1 VRELAERAYFGIGFL
16 LGRLLRASRY
26 SRTSIIVEGG
36 KPQVRKRRAPH
47 AKLLILMSVPLVRLL
62 NAGVRVLPTREW
74 VERERTLYGT
84 LYGAAVREE
93 ADGTLLL
100 PFLSGRTLAS
110 LMEDRALSEPARM
123 CAIELA
129 VAALAQ
135 LHSRGITHG
144 DAMAENVM
152 VDVEA
157 GVARWVDFET
167 VHEDQRSL
175 TWRRADDLRAL
186 LTTSLV
192 RTSPYDLDGMLGAI
206 LRRYADSAVTRH
218 LAANLA
224 SVWRRP
230 LSFHLGQAGL
240 SFRHYRALQLA
251 LRTRQRSRGASV
263 G

>member
-1 VRELAERAYFGIGFL
+1 MRELAERAYFGISFS

-26 SRTSIIVEGG
+26 SRTRIVVEGG

-47 AKLLILMSVPLVRLL
+47 ARVLIWMSVPLVRLL
-62 NAGVRVLPTREW
+62 NAGVCVLPTREW
-74 VERERTLYGT
+74 VERERTLYRT

-93 ADGTLLL
+93 GDGTLVL

-110 LMEDRALSEPARM
+110 LVEDRAVSEPARI

-157 GVARWVDFET
+157 GVARWFDFET

-186 LTTSLV
+186 LTTSLL
-192 RTSPYDLDGMLGAI
+192 RTSSDDLDGMLAVI
-206 LRRYADSAVTRH
+206 LERYADAEVTRH
-218 LAANLA
+218 LATNLA
-224 SVWRRP
+224 SVWGRP

-240 SFRHYRALQLA
+240 SFRNYRALQQA
-251 LRTRQRSRGASV
+251 LRRQPCRSASV

>member
-1 VRELAERAYFGIGFL
+1 VRELAQRTYFGVSFR

-26 SRTSIIVEGG
+26 SRTRIVVEAG

-47 AKLLILMSVPLVRLL
+47 ASLLIWMSRPLIRLF
-62 NAGVRVLPTREW
+62 NSGVRVLPTREW

-84 LYGAAVREE
+84 LYGFPVQKED
-93 ADGTLLL
+93 DGTLVL

-110 LMEDRALSEPARM
+110 LVEDPAVSEPVRR

-129 VAALAQ
+129 VTALAQ

-152 VDVEA
+152 VDVEQ
-157 GVARWVDFET
+157 GVARWFDFET

-186 LTTSLV
+186 LTTSLL
-192 RTSPYDLDGMLGAI
+192 RTLPDELGGMLGVI
-206 LRRYADSAVTRH
+206 LERYADPEVTRH
-218 LAANLA
+218 LAAKLA

-240 SFRHYRALQLA
+240 SFRNYRSLQQA
-251 LRTRQRSRGASV
+251 LRRLGEMQNRRSL
-263 G
+263 

>member
-1 VRELAERAYFGIGFL
+1 VRELAERAYFGVSFR

-26 SRTSIIVEGG
+26 SRTRIVVEGG

-47 AKLLILMSVPLVRLL
+47 ASLLIWMSVPLVGLL
-62 NAGVRVLPTREW
+62 NPGVRVLPTREW
-74 VERERTLYGT
+74 VERERTLYRT
-84 LYGAAVREE
+84 LYGAPVREE
-93 ADGTLLL
+93 GDGTLVL

-110 LMEDRALSEPARM
+110 LVEDRDVSEPVRM

-129 VAALAQ
+129 VTALAQ

-157 GVARWVDFET
+157 DMARWFDFET

-175 TWRRADDLRAL
+175 TWRCADDLRAL
-186 LTTSLV
+186 LTTSLL
-192 RTSPYDLDGMLGAI
+192 RTAPDDLDRMMGVI
-206 LRRYADSAVTRH
+206 LERYADAEVTRH

-240 SFRHYRALQLA
+240 SFRNYRALQQA
-251 LRTRQRSRGASV
+251 LRRLDEMPNRRSL
-263 G
+263 